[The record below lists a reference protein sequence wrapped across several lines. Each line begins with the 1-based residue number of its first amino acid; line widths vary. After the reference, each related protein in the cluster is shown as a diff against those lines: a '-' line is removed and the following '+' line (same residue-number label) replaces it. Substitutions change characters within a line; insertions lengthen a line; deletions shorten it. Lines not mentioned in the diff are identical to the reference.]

1 MFQKEQLS
9 GIAITLAAHALLL
22 LWAYFYVMPQKEQQ
36 RAAFIEVT
44 LGEFKSGSPSKRASQ
59 KSEELKKRINPSQQI
74 FEEEKID
81 QPKEN
86 LQQTKTAPVKAADL
100 AKVNSVNS
108 EDIIQKTDSDEI
120 DPTKKSADKVTDS
133 ETAIARAEQDRQNT
147 NGQLESGNPLAAQGA
162 SDAAPGKGNDQDKS
176 APYELQWE
184 GDIQRSPLVQPMPGL
199 TENFNALVRLRFEVR
214 PDGSVGRIIPLKKSG
229 SPNVDQEVQRT
240 IRSWRFSA
248 LPENVPQQAQWG
260 TITFRFVLQ

>member
-1 MFQKEQLS
+1 MFQKEQIS
-9 GIAITLAAHALLL
+9 GIAITAGVHALLL
-22 LWAYFYVMPQKEQQ
+22 LWAYLYVMPQKEQQ

-44 LGEFKSGSPSKRASQ
+44 LGEFKSGSPSKRAPQ
-59 KSEELKKRINPSQQI
+59 NAEEVKRRVNPSQNLVK
-74 FEEEKID
+74 EEEID
-81 QPKEN
+81 QPKED
-86 LQQTKTAPVKAADL
+86 LQKSKTAPVKAADL
-100 AKVNSVNS
+100 AKANPLNS

-120 DPTKKSADKVTDS
+120 DPTKKSADKITDT
-133 ETAIARAEQDRQNT
+133 ETAISKAEKDQKNT
-147 NGQLESGNPLAAQGA
+147 NGQLESGNPLATSGA

-199 TENFNALVRLRFEVR
+199 TENFNAVVRLRFEVR

-248 LPENVPQQAQWG
+248 LPSNVPQQAQWG